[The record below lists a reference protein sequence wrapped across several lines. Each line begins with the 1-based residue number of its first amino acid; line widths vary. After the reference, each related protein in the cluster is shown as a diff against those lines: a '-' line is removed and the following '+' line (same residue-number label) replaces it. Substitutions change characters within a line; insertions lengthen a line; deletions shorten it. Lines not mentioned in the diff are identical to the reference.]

1 MSKKIFYIQQQ
12 VELNQVIDF
21 NGLKVKV
28 TQELIDNNPNHFY
41 IKDDRNDVLKA
52 HFSKA
57 VQNYSRVYDCNE
69 VNPIQQCFT
78 RLFDKHNRVIP
89 EYVKCVDVDC
99 NLELNNIYRVN
110 KAKYTVSGNHT
121 TTLHIWF
128 QDQPNP
134 FMFDNVTQ
142 FSKYFTPSTEEEY
155 KQQEETKRL
164 DNLLNEIKA
173 KFPIG
178 SKIKIND
185 NIITVVN
192 IKPHNVYDVSKDF
205 ISVFGSTTFYSHPVF
220 GRYKVYDLTTNEY
233 LALPYTVEDERLDNV
248 KKKYKVGCEFEA
260 LTGQSIGQLTSKYQS
275 VTIDKSDTITFD
287 SYSNGNININ
297 IYPNSN
303 LNHQYSFCIYNKQT
317 NTWAK
322 IIN

>member
-1 MSKKIFYIQQQ
+1 MKYVVIWIYITMYMLLKLIQYVLICVIINLIWDFKILPWGFY
-12 VELNQVIDF
+12 N
-21 NGLKVKV
+21 
-28 TQELIDNNPNHFY
+28 
-41 IKDDRNDVLKA
+41 
-52 HFSKA
+52 
-57 VQNYSRVYDCNE
+57 
-69 VNPIQQCFT
+69 
-78 RLFDKHNRVIP
+78 KHTI
-89 EYVKCVDVDC
+89 YV
-99 NLELNNIYRVN
+99 
-110 KAKYTVSGNHT
+110 
-121 TTLHIWF
+121 F
-128 QDQPNP
+128 
-134 FMFDNVTQ
+134 
-142 FSKYFTPSTEEEY
+142 
-155 KQQEETKRL
+155 
-164 DNLLNEIKA
+164 
-173 KFPIG
+173 
-178 SKIKIND
+178 
-185 NIITVVN
+185 
-192 IKPHNVYDVSKDF
+192 SKDF

-233 LALPYTVEDERLDNV
+233 LALLYTIEDERLDHA